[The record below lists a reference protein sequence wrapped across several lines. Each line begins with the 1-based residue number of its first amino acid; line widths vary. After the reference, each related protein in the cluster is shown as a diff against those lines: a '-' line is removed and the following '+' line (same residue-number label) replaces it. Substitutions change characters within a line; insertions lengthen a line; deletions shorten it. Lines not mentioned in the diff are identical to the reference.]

1 MTCTLLCKLSSSVA
15 GRSKQNSNV
24 VLMVCSFIFG
34 RLQDKARPH
43 VAEGKLRLYLRIR
56 VQLFE
61 RSDGLVSRA
70 GHGAKLPLQISQRK
84 WSPDLSSRIFKWL
97 RTLHVFWVGDR
108 CLGTKAFCTPAI
120 KAQLWRRTLKPIN
133 YTVRFYASFPCSFI
147 FI

>member
-43 VAEGKLRLYLRIR
+43 VAEGKWRLYLRIR

-70 GHGAKLPLQISQRK
+70 GHGAKPPLQISQRK

-97 RTLHVFWVGDR
+97 RTLHVSEWVTGA
-108 CLGTKAFCTPAI
+108 LVQKVSAHQ
-120 KAQLWRRTLKPIN
+120 QLTTLAENLK
-133 YTVRFYASFPCSFI
+133 TD
-147 FI
+147 

>member
-43 VAEGKLRLYLRIR
+43 VAEGKWRLYFTYTRPVVWKERWSSVTCRPRGQTPVANLAEKVITRSI
-56 VQLFE
+56 FE
-61 RSDGLVSRA
+61 NIQMVADTA
-70 GHGAKLPLQISQRK
+70 C
-84 WSPDLSSRIFKWL
+84 
-97 RTLHVFWVGDR
+97 FWVGDR
-108 CLGTKAFCTPAI
+108 CLGTKGFCTPAI